1 MKTQKQIESE
11 FEKRMTFDQ
20 AIEWSNWIITQAEKI

>member
-11 FEKRMTFDQ
+11 FEKRMSLDQ
-20 AIEWSNWIITQAEKI
+20 RFLWAEWIINQAEKI